1 MRVPQA
7 SSLPQAVVVT
17 FAPAQQPIAVPAG
30 TTLLAAAQR
39 AGVEIVATCGARGRC
54 RSCRVQI
61 TAGTPP
67 PPTLADRVQLGD
79 DAVRD
84 RYRLACQAEAW
95 TDLTVLVAPPIDEAG
110 FQIVTATAAVRTAP
124 GLVLD
129 AGVVK
134 THVIP
139 SPPHDETRPSSDLEE
154 VARALADAPG
164 GALAGAGLPDDVAL
178 DALRRLPA
186 LLRTARHGLTVVRAD
201 NLFLAVE
208 PGDTR
213 AEAFGLAVDI
223 GTTTVVTYLVDLW
236 TGATV
241 ATVSGLNPQA
251 AFGGDL
257 MSRIAF
263 AQEHPAHV
271 RRLHVRLLQHLNA
284 QIEDTCAQAAIAR
297 ERIYKV
303 VVVGNTVMH
312 HLFLGLDP
320 TYVGQAP
327 YAPAVRRGLRLRAAE
342 VGLRLP
348 PATPVF
354 LLPIVAGFVG
364 ADATAM
370 ALATRLDAARAPR
383 LAVDIGTNGEMV
395 LGGPDGLVA
404 CSAPAGPALEG
415 AQLRCGMRAARGAI
429 DRVRVAHDVA
439 YHVIGDVPPAGLCG
453 SGVLDLVA
461 GLLDAGVVDASGRL
475 HPEPPSGVPDALRRR
490 VTVLPDGQPAFVV
503 VTPDE
508 SATGE
513 AVVLTQ
519 GDIRQLQLAKGAIRA
534 GIAML
539 QRLTDTPDDRLAE
552 LLLAGGFG
560 NYLNVDSAVRI
571 GLIPRLTRER
581 VHYVG
586 NAAGLGAQMALVS
599 ETERRRAEALA
610 QRIRHVPLATRPE
623 FQEVFLEALQFR

>member
-1 MRVPQA
+1 MTRPVT
-7 SSLPQAVVVT
+7 VT
-17 FAPAQQPIAVPAG
+17 FAPGQQAVAVPAG
-30 TTLLAAAQR
+30 TTLLRAARQ

-67 PPTLADRVQLGD
+67 PASLAERVQLGD
-79 DAVRD
+79 DEVRE

-95 TDLTVLVAPPIDEAG
+95 TDLTALVAPVFEEAS
-110 FQIVTATAAVRTAP
+110 FQILARTAGLQTAP
-124 GLVLD
+124 EVVFDSGLVK
-129 AGVVK
+129 AY
-134 THVIP
+134 IAP
-139 SPPHDETRPSSDLEE
+139 SPPADETQPTSDLEE
-154 VARALADAPG
+154 LLRPLGAAPG
-164 GALAGAGLPDDVAL
+164 GTAAGAVAL

-186 LLRTARHGLTVVRAD
+186 LLRARAGGLTVARFGD
-201 NLFLAVE
+201 LLLAVE

-213 AEAFGLAVDI
+213 AEAFGLAFDI
-223 GTTTVVTYLVDLW
+223 GTTTVVGYLVDLW
-236 TGATV
+236 SGAV
-241 ATVSGLNPQA
+241 AATVSGLNPQA

-263 AQEHPAHV
+263 AQEHPANV

-284 QIEDTCAQAAIAR
+284 QVDDACRQAAVAR

-327 YAPAVRRGLRLRAAE
+327 YAPAVRAGLRLSAHE

-348 PATPVF
+348 AATPVF

-395 LGGPDGLVA
+395 LGSPDGLVA

-415 AQLRCGMRAARGAI
+415 AQLRCGMRAARGAM
-429 DRVRVAHDVA
+429 DRVHVDGDVR
-439 YHVIGDVPPAGLCG
+439 YHVIGDVAPAGLCG
-453 SGVLDLVA
+453 SGLLDLLA
-461 GLLDAGVVDASGRL
+461 GLLDAGVVDATGRL
-475 HPEPPSGVPDALRRR
+475 HPEPPPGVPDALRRR

-503 VTPDE
+503 APADE
-508 SATGE
+508 TATGQ

-519 GDIRQLQLAKGAIRA
+519 ADIRQVQLAKGAIRS
-534 GIAML
+534 GITML
-539 QRLTDTPDDRLAE
+539 QRLTGTPDDRLAE

-560 NYLNVDSAVRI
+560 NYLNVDSAVRV
-571 GLIPRLTRER
+571 GLIPPLPRER

-599 ETERRRAEALA
+599 ETERRRAEDLA

-623 FQEVFLEALQFR
+623 FQEVFLEALRFR